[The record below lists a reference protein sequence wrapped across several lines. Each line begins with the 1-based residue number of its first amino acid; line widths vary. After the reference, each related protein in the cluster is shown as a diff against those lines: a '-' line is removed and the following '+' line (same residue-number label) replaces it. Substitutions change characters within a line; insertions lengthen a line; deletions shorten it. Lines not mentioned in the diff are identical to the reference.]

1 MKSADVKS
9 NTYINSSKEINDRNL
24 TFKIRDNVMISK
36 ISFCK
41 RLRSKLAEEAFV
53 VKKVKNAV
61 LWTYLIDDLNLELKK

>member
-24 TFKIRDNVMISK
+24 TFKIRDNVRISK

-41 RLRSKLAEEAFV
+41 RLRSKLVRRSFC
-53 VKKVKNAV
+53 
-61 LWTYLIDDLNLELKK
+61 Y